1 MKMEQIEALIR
12 ALINESEQAQR
23 EILGTLLRDTLQMG
37 QVTSDLTKYITHPP
51 LMREIAESL
60 DKHIQGPKQAQEK
73 KTSNPWDDFEPRR
86 RAQRT
91 EEEIRRDGF
100 ELARRFESE
109 VYQAILHFTERY
121 SERMTPE
128 HISQYPRGTTPE
140 SRYSDIKITGFR
152 GMSGSALVRG
162 FFEVKSH
169 KSERTK
175 DLTMIARLPYQISEL
190 QKETEKDDF
199 TRAFIICGRYTLSVP
214 EMLEFENVL
223 PHYTLDI
230 YEVDAVDGA
239 ILTDVNL
246 EEMVEAFVNNRDPD
260 SLWPRA

>member
-23 EILGTLLRDTLQMG
+23 EILGTLLRNTLQMR
-37 QVTSDLTKYITHPP
+37 QVVSSLAKHVSQP
-51 LMREIAESL
+51 LAREIVEIT
-60 DKHIQGPKQAQEK
+60 DKHTQ
-73 KTSNPWDDFEPRR
+73 EPRR
-86 RAQRT
+86 RTQRT

-109 VYQAILHFTERY
+109 VYQAILRFTERY

-230 YEVDAVDGA
+230 YEVDTVDGA

-260 SLWPRA
+260 SLWSRA

>member
-1 MKMEQIEALIR
+1 MEMKQIDALIR
-12 ALINESEQAQR
+12 ALVNEPEQAQR
-23 EILGTLLRDTLQMG
+23 EILGTLLRNTLQMR
-37 QVTSDLTKYITHPP
+37 QVTSDLTKYTTHPP
-51 LMREIAESL
+51 LMREIAEST
-60 DKHIQGPKQAQEK
+60 DKHIQGPKQAQGK
-73 KTSNPWDDFEPRR
+73 KSSNPWDDFEPSR

-109 VYQAILHFTERY
+109 VYQAILRFTGRY

-140 SRYSDIKITGFR
+140 SRYSDIKITGFNE
-152 GMSGSALVRG
+152 MSGSDLVRG

-169 KSERTK
+169 KSERVK
-175 DLTMIARLPYQISEL
+175 DLGTIARLPYQISEL
-190 QKETEKDDF
+190 QKEVEDDT

-246 EEMVEAFVNNRDPD
+246 EETVKAFVNNLIYD
-260 SLWPRA
+260 SQPYPRA